1 MSAGARERPRVLAHW
16 RNELG
21 YKDRKTGRIGQLII
35 FVKMLSRS
43 RTYAGVLTNDNS
55 KFTGTPLK
63 ATTHVNQNEGLIFEK
78 SSPGKRAWRLAE
90 LDVPAVDA
98 ASLLGASARPR
109 ADWEAGPMPELSEI
123 EIIRHFTRLSTWN
136 YAIDLGMY
144 PLGSCTMKYNP
155 RINEAV
161 ARLEGIADA
170 HPYQPEAL
178 AQGCLGI
185 MQLLSQCLIEITGMD
200 AITLQPAAGAH
211 GEFTGILLARAWHEA
226 QGNPRKKVLIPDSA
240 HGTNPA
246 TAAVVGYQVANLK
259 SNSQGMVDLAELT
272 RMVDSDTAALMLT
285 NPSTIGVFES
295 EIHKIADI
303 LHAKGALLYMDGAN
317 MNALCGKTRP
327 GDFGVDVMH
336 LNLHKTF
343 STPHGGGGP
352 GSGPVACKKI
362 LSPFLPT
369 PVLVTRGQ
377 GENAA
382 LTLDYDRPQT
392 VGRVRAFY
400 GNFGM
405 FVRALAYILAN
416 GPDGL
421 RQTTE
426 DAVLNANYLR
436 AKLAGTFDLPYSAPS
451 MHEVVFSDKL
461 QAQRKDGQPGVK
473 TGDMGKR
480 LIDYGFHAYTV
491 SFPLVVSGA
500 MMIEPTESES
510 REELDLLVDA
520 LQQIAREAAEN
531 PELVRT
537 APHSTR
543 LRRLDETTAARKPIL
558 RWKGPAG
565 PNSSVTMD
573 SAAKEW

>member
-1 MSAGARERPRVLAHW
+1 M
-16 RNELG
+16 
-21 YKDRKTGRIGQLII
+21 T
-35 FVKMLSRS
+35 
-43 RTYAGVLTNDNS
+43 TN
-55 KFTGTPLK
+55 FTGTPIK

-78 SSPGKRAWRLAE
+78 SSPGKKAYRLAE

-98 ASLLGASARPR
+98 ASLLGAAART
-109 ADWEAGPMPELSEI
+109 AQSWNAGPMPELSEI

-226 QGNPRKKVLIPDSA
+226 QGNARKKVLIPDSA

-259 SNSQGMVDLAELT
+259 SNSAGMVDLAELA

-362 LSPFLPT
+362 LEPFLPT
-369 PVLVTRGQ
+369 PVLTTRAEGSVTKLG
-377 GENAA
+377 
-382 LTLDYDRPQT
+382 LDYDRPQT
-392 VGRVRAFY
+392 VGHVRVFY

-436 AKLAGTFDLPYSAPS
+436 AKLKDTFDLPYDAPS

-461 QAQRKDGQPGVK
+461 QARNGVK

-491 SFPLVVSGA
+491 SFPMVVSGA

-531 PELVRT
+531 PDLVRT

-558 RWKGPAG
+558 RWKGPAADG
-565 PNSSVTMD
+565 VTAD
-573 SAAKEW
+573 SASKEW

>member
-1 MSAGARERPRVLAHW
+1 
-16 RNELG
+16 
-21 YKDRKTGRIGQLII
+21 
-35 FVKMLSRS
+35 
-43 RTYAGVLTNDNS
+43 
-55 KFTGTPLK
+55 
-63 ATTHVNQNEGLIFEK
+63 LIFEK
-78 SSPGKRAWRLAE
+78 SSPGKKAYRLAE

-98 ASLLGASARPR
+98 ASLLGESLRT
-109 ADWEAGPMPELSEI
+109 DLGVMPEVSEI

-155 RINEAV
+155 RVNEAV
-161 ARLEGIADA
+161 AALEGIANA
-170 HPYQPEAL
+170 HPYQPESL

-185 MQLLSQCLIEITGMD
+185 MKLLQDCLIEITGMD

-211 GEFTGILLARAWHEA
+211 GEFTGILLVRAYH
-226 QGNPRKKVLIPDSA
+226 QSRGNARKKILIPDSA

-246 TAAVVGYQVANLK
+246 SAAMSGYQVANLK
-259 SNSQGMVDLAELT
+259 SNAQGMVDLAELE
-272 RMVDSDTAALMLT
+272 RMVDEDTAALMLT

-295 EIHKIADI
+295 EIHKIAEI

-317 MNALCGKTRP
+317 MNALVGKTRP

-352 GSGPVACKKI
+352 GSGPVACKKF
-362 LSPFLPT
+362 LEPFLPK
-369 PVLVTRGQ
+369 PVVVTRSDGSL
-377 GENAA
+377 GLETN
-382 LTLDYDRPQT
+382 RPHS

-426 DAVLNANYLR
+426 DAVLNANYIR
-436 AKLAGTFDLPYSAPS
+436 AKLSGTFDLPFTTPTL
-451 MHEVVFSDKL
+451 HEVVFSDRL
-461 QAQRKDGQPGVK
+461 QAAKGVK
-473 TGDMGKR
+473 TGDIAKR
-480 LIDYGFHAYTV
+480 LIDYGFHPYTV
-491 SFPLVVSGA
+491 SFPMIVHGA

-510 REELDLLVDA
+510 REELDLLIDA
-520 LQQIAREAAEN
+520 LEQIAHEAAEN
-531 PELVRT
+531 PGLVQT
-537 APHSTR
+537 APHTTR
-543 LRRLDETTAARKPIL
+543 VRRMDETAAARKPVL
-558 RWKGPAG
+558 RWKPTA
-565 PNSSVTMD
+565 
-573 SAAKEW
+573 